1 MVKKLS
7 SGWLKKLRSG
17 WLALLAGMLV
27 ISIIVVSFLTT
38 ITAGIRWIIVLVL
51 MVGFVIAIGKKIN
64 GRALGILINE
74 YNAMSLSRFQMIVW
88 TLIIVSAYF
97 TIASARISA
106 GAADPLGIAID
117 WQLWALIGI
126 SSTSLVGTPL
136 ILHDKE
142 QRAIAQKL
150 KSKQER
156 ANVIA
161 QITGKAPKIVTLLV
175 KEIPKLSDRTSTDN
189 AEFSDIFKADEKP
202 DGTAHV
208 DMSKVQMFFF
218 TIISAISYIV
228 LLYNL
233 INTTPTAS
241 SLPVLPPGLI
251 ALLTISHG
259 AYLTNKAVPPKP
271 SQ

>member
-1 MVKKLS
+1 MTKKPSIWQYFKS
-7 SGWLKKLRSG
+7 SR
-17 WLALLAGMLV
+17 WLAFFAVMLV
-27 ISIIVVSFLTT
+27 IVIIAAAFVPSN
-38 ITAGIRWIIVLVL
+38 IPAGIRWIIVLVL
-51 MVGFVIAIGKKIN
+51 MFLFVIAIGMSIN

-74 YNAMSLSRFQMIVW
+74 YNAMSLSRFQIIIW

-106 GAADPLGIAID
+106 GVADPLGIAID
-117 WQLWALIGI
+117 WQLWALLGI

-150 KSKQER
+150 KSKREQED
-156 ANVIA
+156 VIA
-161 QITGKAPKIVTLLV
+161 KITGKAPRIVTLLP
-175 KEIPKLSDRTSTDN
+175 KQIPKLSDRGSPND

-202 DGTAHV
+202 AGTTHV

-251 ALLTISHG
+251 ALLTISNG
-259 AYLTNKAVPPKP
+259 AYLTNKAIPPKP
-271 SQ
+271 Q